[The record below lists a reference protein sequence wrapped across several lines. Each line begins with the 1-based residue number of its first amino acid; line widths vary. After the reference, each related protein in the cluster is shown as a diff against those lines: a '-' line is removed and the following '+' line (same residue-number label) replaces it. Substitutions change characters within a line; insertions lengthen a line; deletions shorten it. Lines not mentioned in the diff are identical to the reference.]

1 MAEIRPFRGVLYNPQ
16 KISDLAKA
24 ICPPYDIISPAEQDE
39 LYARNTHNFVRIEYN
54 REMPQDND
62 RDNRYTRAAGYIAS
76 WLKEQVLVADASPA
90 FYLHTQHFDWQGKSY
105 QRRNLTAC
113 VRLEEWESKIIRPH
127 ENIIP
132 KAKID
137 RMNML
142 EACQANTSVVL
153 AMFQDPAGTIAT
165 QLSKAE
171 KKPPRFDFTDFNG
184 ERQQLWTLIDPAAI
198 GTIQEVIAGQP
209 LYIADG
215 HHRYDSALT
224 YKKKRSALTASMGG
238 EEGFNFVMMSL
249 IDFGDPGI
257 VILPTHRLV
266 KGIPSSLLK
275 DLKTRLQTFF
285 DIVEFPNSEKGWQK
299 ADEILDAA
307 RTGQQ
312 LSRLLVYGLTGDA
325 LVVLRLRDEREAES
339 WMPAARS
346 ERYKKLDVS
355 LVDHVILE
363 GQVGYNNEAENLT
376 LAYTRDRSE
385 AVQKVRS
392 GEYQLAFILNAVDP
406 DVIKGI
412 ADAGDRMPRK
422 STYFYPKSPAGLVFY
437 KW

>member
-1 MAEIRPFRGVLYNPQ
+1 MAEIHPFRGVLYNPL

-39 LYARNTHNFVRIEYN
+39 LYARDTHNFVRIEYN
-54 REMPQDND
+54 RETAQDND
-62 RDNRYTRAAGYIAS
+62 RDNRYIRAAGYITG
-76 WLKEQVLVADASPA
+76 WLKEQVLVADAGPA
-90 FYLHTQHFDWQGKSY
+90 FYLHTQSFNWQGKSY
-105 QRRNLTAC
+105 RRRNLTAC

-132 KAKID
+132 KAKSD

-153 AMFQDPAGTIAT
+153 AMFQDPGEIIAT
-165 QLSKAE
+165 CLSKAE
-171 KKPPRFDFTDFNG
+171 KIPPRFDFTDFNG
-184 ERQQLWTLIDPAAI
+184 ERQQLWTLTDPVAI
-198 GTIQEVIAGQP
+198 RVIQEAMAGQP

-224 YKKKRSALTASMGG
+224 YRKKRVGLTASPGG
-238 EEGFNFVMMSL
+238 EEGYNFVMMSL
-249 IDFGDPGI
+249 IDFADPGM

-266 KGIPSSLLK
+266 RGVPSSLLK
-275 DLKTRLQTFF
+275 DLKPRLQTFF
-285 DIVEFPNSEKGWQK
+285 DIVELPNSKNGWQEV
-299 ADEILDAA
+299 DEHLNATW
-307 RTGQQ
+307 TGSQS
-312 LSRLLVYGLTGDA
+312 SRLLVYGLTGDGLA
-325 LVVLRLRDEREAES
+325 VLSLRDEREAER

-346 ERYKKLDVS
+346 DRYKKLDVS

-363 GQVGYNNEAENLT
+363 GQLGYNHEAENLT
-376 LAYTRDRSE
+376 LAYTRDRAE

-392 GEYQLAFILNAVDP
+392 GEYQLAFILNPVSP